1 MKKNKTFL
9 NEKRETMPMETL
21 KSLQLKK
28 LRESIRFV
36 AANSDF
42 YKWKKNISAKHGRF
56 ISFEDFS
63 KKIPFTTKEDLL
75 QNKIYENLCVPKE
88 DIAEIHFSS
97 GTSNK
102 PVFSF
107 LTKKDILE
115 SSEYLARTWYMQG
128 IRKEKIFAMFA
139 SYGLFSAGLINHYAI
154 QNIGSFIIP
163 AGNSSALKTFKILAE
178 FSVDSCCAIASY
190 YLYLITMAK
199 LNKISMK
206 NLRLKHIIAGGE
218 PFSEK
223 QRHYIEKKFHAN
235 MYDQYGLC
243 EINTGIAGECSE
255 KNGLHILADYVYPE
269 IIDPKTGDVLGDDTE
284 GELVLTTFH
293 KEASPLIR
301 YRTSDIT
308 SITHEPCSCG
318 RTMPRIA
325 RIKRRVTDTL
335 FYKGIKIEKP
345 YIANL
350 LESLSSYLNP
360 YIWQM
365 EIDSVL
371 GKNEITLK
379 IIPVKNNKK
388 SLNHI
393 MACLQKN
400 LDLKINIE
408 IFSKEELAQLGDTK
422 LKNFN
427 DKRYA

>member
-9 NEKRETMPMETL
+9 NEKQETVPMETL
-21 KSLQLKK
+21 KSIQLKK

-36 AANSDF
+36 AKNSDF
-42 YKWKKNISAKHGRF
+42 YKQKKNISINHACF

-107 LTKKDILE
+107 LTKKDISE

-128 IRKEKIFAMFA
+128 VKKENIFAMFA

-163 AGNSSALKTFKILAE
+163 AGNSSALKTLKILAE

-190 YLYLITMAK
+190 YLYLITMAE
-199 LNKISMK
+199 LNNISMK

-223 QRHYIEKKFHAN
+223 QRHYIEKKFRAN

-269 IIDPKTGDVLGDDTE
+269 IIDPNTGDVLGDDTE

-301 YRTSDIT
+301 YRTGDIT
-308 SITHEPCSCG
+308 SITHKPCSCG

-345 YIANL
+345 YVANL
-350 LESLSSYLNP
+350 LESLSGYLNP

-365 EIDSVL
+365 EIDSVS
-371 GKNEITLK
+371 GKEEITLQ
-379 IIPVKNNKK
+379 ILPVKNNKK

-393 MACLQKN
+393 MAYLQKN
-400 LDLKINIE
+400 LDLRVKIGV
-408 IFSKEELAQLGDTK
+408 FSKEELAQLGNTK
-422 LKNFN
+422 LKKFN